1 MNNNN
6 NNNNN
11 NILMSDIDPSLYTN
25 LKAKQQAFIRC
36 IAESIGSMTTVE
48 FSRKDLKE
56 IANDHGIAWA
66 PAWIVKDQK
75 RMVKR
80 GMYSVPELASYR
92 NMKNEDALES
102 DHVTIVE
109 DVAGE
114 TVIIDTD
121 PDDSGVRSS
130 MIRPSERPQVI
141 VPAPV
146 ATA

>member
-1 MNNNN
+1 MNEQNNNTN
-6 NNNNN
+6 
-11 NILMSDIDPSLYTN
+11 LMTDIDPSLYTN

-36 IAESIGSMTTVE
+36 IAESIGSMTTTE
-48 FSRKDLKE
+48 FSRKDLKV

-75 RMVKR
+75 RVIKR
-80 GMYSVPELASYR
+80 GLYSVPELASYR

-114 TVIIDTD
+114 CCEDVVGDAVDVLTDTVL
-121 PDDSGVRSS
+121 GRA
-130 MIRPSERPQVI
+130 M
-141 VPAPV
+141 
-146 ATA
+146 TA

>member
-6 NNNNN
+6 NN
-11 NILMSDIDPSLYTN
+11 ITLMSDIDPSLYTN
-25 LKAKQQAFIRC
+25 LKTKQQMFIRC

-80 GMYSVPELASYR
+80 GIYSVPELASYR
-92 NMKNEDALES
+92 NAIHEDALES

-109 DVAGE
+109 DVPAADDMLDVVAE
-114 TVIIDTD
+114 CCDDAVDVLKDTTL
-121 PDDSGVRSS
+121 GRA
-130 MIRPSERPQVI
+130 M
-141 VPAPV
+141 
-146 ATA
+146 TA

>member
-6 NNNNN
+6 NNTN
-11 NILMSDIDPSLYTN
+11 LYTN
-25 LKAKQQAFIRC
+25 LKNKQQMFIRC
-36 IAESIGSMTTVE
+36 MHESLKGATTTE
-48 FSRKDLKE
+48 FSRKDLKQ

-80 GMYSVPELASYR
+80 GIYSVPELTAYCDAI
-92 NMKNEDALES
+92 NEDALES

-114 TVIIDTD
+114 CCEDVVGDAVDVLTDTVL
-121 PDDSGVRSS
+121 GRA
-130 MIRPSERPQVI
+130 M
-141 VPAPV
+141 
-146 ATA
+146 TA